1 MATTNSRTFQASIG
15 TGRRAFQSSITPV
28 STYATQVKETSGL
41 RGLSKAL
48 GLAGDIADRQK
59 KLQDESDKQRGLM
72 ASLVDS
78 AGKDPA
84 KIKAK
89 ELYPQESLAFMT
101 AFREG
106 QSKLWAQKK
115 YTSWKTEYDTW
126 EGKNSNDPQDFQNW
140 MAGKIG
146 EARSQVGDNQFAIA
160 GAMPVFNEAMHNM
173 TAAHAKY
180 TGDRIIQEETD
191 NILERIDQAVLN
203 RNTTNPSHPS
213 YDPDGTYLFGYI
225 DNEIGMAARKGLDG
239 GKIKEQ
245 VVKDLLATA
254 DAYDDDGLY
263 QLIMDSSD
271 NGLLKLKP
279 EQRVA
284 VETSYQNHRD
294 ERDAEDT
301 ALAKE
306 ATALRKAEEAQFLG
320 QYLNQFAQGDFDTSS
335 ITPDLIAKYPK
346 VFKSINAAKSQML
359 SLKNYVDPVQE
370 TKDLAVINARIYSDE
385 FKRLDKASRIA
396 ELNKIIEKN
405 KFQLSEGT
413 VGRLYSEVAKDE
425 KDPKVL
431 LNNPQVKLSHTPIV
445 SGLKRALDL
454 KNDGTGDYTV
464 GNNSTDFQAR
474 MAIATAGIDTTGM
487 DATAVTK
494 KYHEVAETVFTEMLE
509 DRAFY
514 ETVSKKVTAPE
525 GERIS
530 LPSPLQRAYIAKV
543 QQDNEAKRALAEQAD
558 AERREQEEEAKAVAD
573 AKEVAKAA
581 MLQAVAAA
589 AGNTPA
595 QPAATT
601 TAPSMTSAQPPLAQ
615 PSGNTGTTKT
625 VSPIAVPQ
633 PDGTSSSISLS
644 DQLSAG
650 ATSAL
655 DAISSMLGG
664 DDTAAKAFNNKK

>member
-1 MATTNSRTFQASIG
+1 MATTNSRTFQASVG

-28 STYATQVKETSGL
+28 STYATQVRETSGL

-48 GLAGDIADRQK
+48 GLASDIADRQK
-59 KLQDESDKQRGLM
+59 KLQDESDKQRGMM

-89 ELYPQESLAFMT
+89 ELYPQESLAFMM

-146 EARSQVGDNQFAIA
+146 EARSLVGDNQFAIS

-191 NILERIDQAVLN
+191 NILERVDQAVLN

-225 DNEIGMAARKGLDG
+225 DSEIGMAARKGLDG

-284 VETSYQNHRD
+284 VETSYRKHRS

-301 ALAKE
+301 ALAQE
-306 ATALRKAEEAQFLG
+306 AKALRKKEEEQLLG
-320 QYLNQFAQGDFDTSS
+320 QYLNQFAQGNFDTSS
-335 ITPDLIAKYPK
+335 MTPELIAQYPK
-346 VFKSINAAKSQML
+346 VFKEINAAKSQMR
-359 SLKNYVDPVQE
+359 SLKDYVDPALE
-370 TKDLAVINARIYSDE
+370 TVAVSKINALIYSDK
-385 FKRLDKASRIA
+385 FKKLDKASRISA
-396 ELNKIIEKN
+396 LNQIIEQN
-405 KFQLSEGT
+405 KLQLSEGT
-413 VGRLYSEVAKDE
+413 VGRLYSEVGKDE

-431 LNNPQVKLSHTPIV
+431 LNNAQVKLSHTPIV
-445 SGLKRALDL
+445 SSLKTALDM
-454 KNDGTGDYTV
+454 KNDAMGQYTV

-487 DATAVTK
+487 DATSATK
-494 KYHEVAETVFTEMLE
+494 KYLEVAETVFTEMLE

-514 ETVSKKVTAPE
+514 ETVSKKVAAPE

-530 LPSPLQRAYIAKV
+530 LPMPLQRAYTAKV
-543 QQDNEAKRALAEQAD
+543 QQDNEAARALAEQAKIA
-558 AERREQEEEAKAVAD
+558 AEQAAAEAAAQAQAQAD
-573 AKEVAKAA
+573 ALAA
-581 MLQAVAAA
+581 LQAANTAA

-601 TAPSMTSAQPPLAQ
+601 TAPSMTSTQPPLAQ
-615 PSGNTGTTKT
+615 PSGNTGTTTT

-664 DDTAAKAFNNKK
+664 DDTAAKAFNNKQ

>member
-284 VETSYQNHRD
+284 VETSYMNHRD
-294 ERDAEDT
+294 ERDKEDT

-346 VFKSINAAKSQML
+346 VFKEINAAKSQMR
-359 SLKNYVDPVQE
+359 SLKDYVDPALE
-370 TKDLAVINARIYSDE
+370 TVAVSKINALIYSDK
-385 FKRLDKASRIA
+385 FKKLDKASRISA
-396 ELNKIIEKN
+396 LNQIIEQN
-405 KFQLSEGT
+405 QLQLSEGT

-425 KDPKVL
+425 KDPKEL
-431 LNNPQVKLSHTPIV
+431 LNNAQVKLSHTPIV
-445 SGLKRALDL
+445 SSLKTALDM
-454 KNDGTGDYTV
+454 KNDAMGQYTV

-487 DATAVTK
+487 DATAATK
-494 KYHEVAETVFTEMLE
+494 KYLEVAETVFTEMLE

-514 ETVSKKVTAPE
+514 ENVSKKVTAPE
-525 GERIS
+525 GEKIS
-530 LPSPLQRAYIAKV
+530 LPMPLQRAYTAKV
-543 QQDNEAKRALAEQAD
+543 QQENEAARALAEQAKIA
-558 AERREQEEEAKAVAD
+558 AEKAAAEAAAQAQAQAD
-573 AKEVAKAA
+573 ALAA
-581 MLQAVAAA
+581 LQAANAAA
-589 AGNTPA
+589 AGNTP
-595 QPAATT
+595 PASTV
-601 TAPSMTSAQPPLAQ
+601 TAVPPSMTSAQPALPQ
-615 PSGNTGTTKT
+615 PSGNTGTNTT
-625 VSPIAVPQ
+625 LSPIAVPQ
-633 PDGTSSSISLS
+633 PDGTSSSTSIT

-655 DAISSMLGG
+655 DAISSLLGG

>member
-191 NILERIDQAVLN
+191 NILERVDQAVLN

-254 DAYDDDGLY
+254 DAYNDDGLY

-284 VETSYQNHRD
+284 VEKSYQNHRD
-294 ERDAEDT
+294 ERDKEDT
-301 ALAKE
+301 ALAQE
-306 ATALRKAEEAQFLG
+306 AAARRKAEEAQFLG
-320 QYLNQFAQGDFDTSS
+320 QYLNQFAQGNFDTSS

-346 VFKSINAAKSQML
+346 VFKSINAAKSQMR

-385 FKRLDKASRIA
+385 FKKLDKASRIA

-405 KFQLSEGT
+405 KYQLSEGT

-431 LNNPQVKLSHTPIV
+431 LNNQQVKLSHTPIV
-445 SGLKRALDL
+445 SSLKTALDM
-454 KNDGTGDYTV
+454 KNDAMGQYTV

-487 DATAVTK
+487 DATAATK
-494 KYHEVAETVFTEMLE
+494 KYLEVAETVFTEMLE
-509 DRAFY
+509 DSAFY

-525 GERIS
+525 GEKIS
-530 LPSPLQRAYIAKV
+530 LPMPLQRAYTAKV
-543 QQDNEAKRALAEQAD
+543 QQENEAARALAEQAKIA
-558 AERREQEEEAKAVAD
+558 AEKKAEEAKADAD

-581 MLQAVAAA
+581 LLQAIADADGNTPPASTVTAAPPSV
-589 AGNTPA
+589 TPA
-595 QPAATT
+595 QPDL
-601 TAPSMTSAQPPLAQ
+601 PQ
-615 PSGNTGTTKT
+615 PSGNTGTNTT
-625 VSPIAVPQ
+625 LSPIAVPQ
-633 PDGTSSSISLS
+633 PDGTSSSTSIS
-644 DQLSAG
+644 DQLTAG
-650 ATSAL
+650 ATATL
-655 DAISSMLGG
+655 DAIGSLLGG

>member
-1 MATTNSRTFQASIG
+1 MAKTNSRTFQASVG

-89 ELYPQESLAFMT
+89 ELYPQESLAFMM

-126 EGKNSNDPQDFQNW
+126 DGKNSNDPQDFQNW

-146 EARSQVGDNQFAIA
+146 EARSLVGDNQFAIA

-191 NILERIDQAVLN
+191 NILERVDQAVLN

-213 YDPDGTYLFGYI
+213 YDPDGKYLFGYI
-225 DNEIGMAARKGLDG
+225 DSEIGMAARKGLDG

-284 VETSYQNHRD
+284 VETSYENHRD
-294 ERDAEDT
+294 ERDKEDT

-306 ATALRKAEEAQFLG
+306 AAALRKAEENQLLG
-320 QYLNQFAQGDFDTSS
+320 QYLSQFAIGNFDTRD
-335 ITPDLIAKYPK
+335 ITPELIAKYPK
-346 VFKSINAAKSQML
+346 VFKAINAAKSQMR
-359 SLKNYVDPVQE
+359 SLKDYVDPVQE
-370 TKDLAVINARIYSDE
+370 TKELAGINALIYSDE
-385 FKRLDKASRIA
+385 FKKLDKASRIA
-396 ELNKIIEKN
+396 ALNTIIEQK
-405 KFQLSEGT
+405 KLQLSEGT
-413 VGRLYSEVAKDE
+413 VGRLYSEIAKDE
-425 KDPKVL
+425 KDPKVF
-431 LNNPQVKLSHTPIV
+431 LNNANVKLTNDPLVEAIKITFDMKDDF
-445 SGLKRALDL
+445 SGQ
-454 KNDGTGDYTV
+454 YTV
-464 GNNSTDFQAR
+464 GTNKSDFQAR
-474 MAIATAGIDTTGM
+474 MAIATAGIDATGM
-487 DATAVTK
+487 DSVAATK
-494 KYHEVAETVFTEMLE
+494 KYLEVAESVLGEMLE
-509 DRAFY
+509 NPSFEDL
-514 ETVSKKVTAPE
+514 VKSKMQEKS
-525 GERIS
+525 RI
-530 LPSPLQRAYIAKV
+530 PMPLQRAYTAKV
-543 QQDNEAKRALAEQAD
+543 QQDNETARVLAEQAD
-558 AERREQEEEAKAVAD
+558 AERREQLEEAKAVAD

-581 MLQAVAAA
+581 LLQAVADAD
-589 AGNTPA
+589 GNTPQA
-595 QPAATT
+595 PAATT
-601 TAPSMTSAQPPLAQ
+601 TAPTMTSAQPDLPQ
-615 PSGNTGTTKT
+615 PSGNTGTNTPL
-625 VSPIAVPQ
+625 SPISVPQ
-633 PDGTSSSISLS
+633 PDGSSSSVSIS
-644 DQLSAG
+644 DQLTAG
-650 ATSAL
+650 ATATL
-655 DAISSMLGG
+655 DALGSLLGG
-664 DDTAAKAFNNKK
+664 DDTAAKAFNNKQ

>member
-1 MATTNSRTFQASIG
+1 
-15 TGRRAFQSSITPV
+15 V
-28 STYATQVKETSGL
+28 
-41 RGLSKAL
+41 
-48 GLAGDIADRQK
+48 
-59 KLQDESDKQRGLM
+59 
-72 ASLVDS
+72 
-78 AGKDPA
+78 
-84 KIKAK
+84 
-89 ELYPQESLAFMT
+89 
-101 AFREG
+101 
-106 QSKLWAQKK
+106 
-115 YTSWKTEYDTW
+115 
-126 EGKNSNDPQDFQNW
+126 
-140 MAGKIG
+140 
-146 EARSQVGDNQFAIA
+146 
-160 GAMPVFNEAMHNM
+160 
-173 TAAHAKY
+173 
-180 TGDRIIQEETD
+180 
-191 NILERIDQAVLN
+191 DQAVLN

-279 EQRVA
+279 EQRLA
-284 VETSYQNHRD
+284 VETSYMNHRA

-301 ALAKE
+301 ASAKE

-320 QYLNQFAQGDFDTSS
+320 QYLNQFAQGNFDTSS

-346 VFKSINAAKSQML
+346 VFKEINAAKSQMR
-359 SLKNYVDPVQE
+359 SLKDYVDPALE
-370 TKDLAVINARIYSDE
+370 TVAVSKINALIYSDK
-385 FKRLDKASRIA
+385 FKKLDKASRISA
-396 ELNKIIEKN
+396 LNQIIEQN
-405 KFQLSEGT
+405 QLQLSEGT

-425 KDPKVL
+425 KDPKEL
-431 LNNPQVKLSHTPIV
+431 LNNAQVKLSHTPIV
-445 SGLKRALDL
+445 SSLKTALDM
-454 KNDGTGDYTV
+454 KNDALGQYVV

-487 DATAVTK
+487 DATAATK
-494 KYHEVAETVFTEMLE
+494 KYLEVAETVFTEMLE

-543 QQDNEAKRALAEQAD
+543 QQDNEAKRVLAEQAD